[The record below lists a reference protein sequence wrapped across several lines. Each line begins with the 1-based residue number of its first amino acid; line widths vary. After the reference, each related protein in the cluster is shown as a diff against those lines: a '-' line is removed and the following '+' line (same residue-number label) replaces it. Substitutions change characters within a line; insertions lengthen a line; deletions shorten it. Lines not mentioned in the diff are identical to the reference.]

1 MKLLKSSPKCGI
13 YTNLHIC
20 NSSFFIRRRFGENT
34 NIWLRSVRISRSNG
48 FKSTCESL
56 SKDRCDLY
64 ASPLSRPNRQ
74 MSPRPTNLRQ
84 EVTSL
89 SGIAERLSYLFRHLT
104 RFCVKLSGLGANHHL
119 TRVCGA
125 IFCARKIF
133 SGEWQLSGDN
143 YSDMIRLFTSVVRYL
158 FHSWFLYGDLTSILF
173 SFGIIILQ
181 LINVYQ
187 LVEKFAQHVLWMKCF
202 KNINKPRKN
211 EITFVWII
219 KKVAASQQQY

>member
-143 YSDMIRLFTSVVRYL
+143 YSDMIRLLYINCTILIPLLVFVRR
-158 FHSWFLYGDLTSILF
+158 S
-173 SFGIIILQ
+173 
-181 LINVYQ
+181 
-187 LVEKFAQHVLWMKCF
+187 
-202 KNINKPRKN
+202 NINTVLFWDYNLATDQRLSVSWEICTTRVVN
-211 EITFVWII
+211 EVFQKHKQT
-219 KKVAASQQQY
+219 KKKWNNVCLNH